1 MNNIYILNKNYKQI
15 GVLSNQ
21 GANPQ
26 APYYEDLYI
35 QELDTGADTYQF
47 STISSKYTQD
57 LLEIGNHVMFS
68 FNNRNEIFT
77 ITSLEYSHYEG
88 YKTIGVYA
96 EGIGF
101 ELLEVFMERPPI
113 KEYPSKDDDNT
124 DDEYANPNDIY
135 IDKNGNIIYDKD
147 GSGPPKKDDVYIDE
161 DGFIIYKPDKKKEK
175 NDSLEFKNI
184 SFPTFLKILLKNT
197 GWKYTCQSGLSS
209 VKHNISVRYDTN
221 IYAVLQDSMQAY
233 RGVELEFV
241 HEMRNGKVQKIVKAY
256 KDGGRGSVVGKRF
269 EYGTNVKGIT
279 KTQEVTDSEDDTVL
293 YVDDVGVK
301 VYYDVD
307 FALKSAEIPEIEIGD
322 THYVI
327 DKDFYPPMTI
337 KARIGKIEIS
347 FTDPTK
353 NKIYLANNKNIR
365 GSSDEEDIRDVLDD
379 YFDDEYGDDPGYGD
393 PADHDHC
400 RLISRQW
407 DEDYCMTFGSLP
419 GLNTGKTGN
428 RAYFEFRDYDVMFS
442 VSDEYKPNHWLEIS
456 LTRSPEFVGSDFE
469 PGAGNDDCHGAYI
482 YNSSGDLIPES
493 DNRQF
498 IGRSDKRWHEIYA
511 KNLYAATSLDTN
523 YVYTKQVHASDRL
536 ETYTVQS
543 PIYFLPFD
551 RKDMID
557 VSEINDSSEVSKQD
571 LLDFILNDI
580 KLHEYMHK
588 EEDADNKEDGLPK
601 SGTYLGLLSED
612 YMDHRSDLECDWK
625 NSKVAKLIMREMIYS
640 DSNNNGIYDGDD
652 AHETHV
658 YNLPAL
664 VVALIGAFQQHVE
677 NGGEDGGSNPGD
689 GGLGIPEGVITY
701 TEDPIPGNGYR
712 LDFNA
717 DRTYVNDLL
726 IANDGMNVIGN
737 LNTQGRIVASN
748 GLDVYGLGIF
758 RESLSVYKG
767 LAVHNGSFT
776 VTNGNITANGDATVK
791 KLTCDSLT
799 VNGKEINGTG
809 SLNIP
814 EGDTISVKKIIG
826 GNPAEGERLKYV
838 EFEDAIAVKKI
849 FHPEGD
855 GSVEWENDM
864 DVNGSLSV
872 YDDTHIDGDLYV
884 YGSISYGIDPPNGS
898 NLISNPEIEFKYTTS
913 HNGTSTTVNSEMY
926 LRASSVVVPGKLWV
940 TNGIYGNVAS
950 GSDISLKENI
960 RYIDDLVKTT
970 NDDLLEKTDLHDF
983 IVNQIDLCEFNY
995 IGDDSDKIGFI
1006 ANDYEGT
1013 KVGDKI
1019 VSRNGKDNTLTYDV
1033 NNLLFAT
1040 IGALQEEVRIRDEK
1054 IASLEARLAKIE
1066 EMLGINNN

>member
-26 APYYEDLYI
+26 APYYDDLYI

-113 KEYPSKDDDNT
+113 KKYPSGNDSDGDGDDNT
-124 DDEYANPNDIY
+124 DDEYGDPDDIY
-135 IDKNGNIIYDKD
+135 IDENGNIIYDEN
-147 GSGPPKKDDVYIDE
+147 GSGPPSEDDVYIDE
-161 DGFIIYKPDKKKEK
+161 DGFIIYKPDRKKEK

-184 SFPTFLKILLKNT
+184 SFPTFLKILLKDT
-197 GWKYTCQSGLSS
+197 GWNYTCQSGLSS
-209 VKHNISVRYDTN
+209 VKHDINVRYDTN

-365 GSSDEEDIRDVLDD
+365 GSSDEEDIRDILDD
-379 YFDDEYGDDPGYGD
+379 YFDDPGYDDPGYGD
-393 PADHDHC
+393 EVGPHDHDRLVNGNKIVSYTSNGCLIPNTISQNIGTEENYWHSLFTDNMHTN
-400 RLISRQW
+400 LIS
-407 DEDYCMTFGSLP
+407 T
-419 GLNTGKTGN
+419 N
-428 RAYFEFRDYDVMFS
+428 
-442 VSDEYKPNHWLEIS
+442 
-456 LTRSPEFVGSDFE
+456 FVD
-469 PGAGNDDCHGAYI
+469 I
-482 YNSSGDLIPES
+482 
-493 DNRQF
+493 
-498 IGRSDKRWHEIYA
+498 
-511 KNLYAATSLDTN
+511 
-523 YVYTKQVHASDRL
+523 
-536 ETYTVQS
+536 
-543 PIYFLPFD
+543 PFD
-551 RKDMID
+551 RDDVHD
-557 VSEINDSSEVSKQD
+557 VSEITDSSDVSKED
-571 LLDFILNDI
+571 LLDLILNKI
-580 KLHEYMHK
+580 KVYK
-588 EEDADNKEDGLPK
+588 YAYYDRFDGSAGYTPI
-601 SGTYLGLLSED
+601 LGILSED
-612 YMDHRSDLECDWK
+612 FVDHDYNINKSSDCE
-625 NSKVAKLIMREMIYS
+625 SKSKATNLVMSRYFEFGKPDVHKKHR
-640 DSNNNGIYDGDD
+640 YDL
-652 AHETHV
+652 T
-658 YNLPAL
+658 AL
-664 VVALIGAFQQHVE
+664 VTALIGAFQKHAGDELLHSGISDGGIDLSDYATIVYVNEAIARAQLGDE
-677 NGGEDGGSNPGD
+677 NGEIDLSNYATITYVDEKVGYLEDFTLSNCNNLNGLIMEKTEALDTRVKKLESGSGSNPSNPGEGGGELPSD
-689 GGLGIPEGVITY
+689 AFEIIDGKLHINLPVNFEEKASFINCGLTSGRADLTGVDRLDAMTMYCANINPVYDGSGIVTIQGNLVVEGTISSSSNHGKPGSSDSITCKELILKGTQLETGATSTITTPIKFTVSNNSVQTLGSQYIEIEDNVYMKNNLYIEGSLVGVDALESIDFADIKELAVSTITGRGTDAVPTVNFDGNIKVSGVVHHGGL
-701 TEDPIPGNGYR
+701 
-712 LDFNA
+712 
-717 DRTYVNDLL
+717 
-726 IANDGMNVIGN
+726 
-737 LNTQGRIVASN
+737 
-748 GLDVYGLGIF
+748 
-758 RESLSVYKG
+758 
-767 LAVHNGSFT
+767 VH
-776 VTNGNITANGDATVK
+776 
-791 KLTCDSLT
+791 DSD
-799 VNGKEINGTG
+799 K
-809 SLNIP
+809 
-814 EGDTISVKKIIG
+814 
-826 GNPAEGERLKYV
+826 
-838 EFEDAIAVKKI
+838 
-849 FHPEGD
+849 
-855 GSVEWENDM
+855 
-864 DVNGSLSV
+864 
-872 YDDTHIDGDLYV
+872 
-884 YGSISYGIDPPNGS
+884 
-898 NLISNPEIEFKYTTS
+898 
-913 HNGTSTTVNSEMY
+913 
-926 LRASSVVVPGKLWV
+926 
-940 TNGIYGNVAS
+940 
-950 GSDISLKENI
+950 SLKENI
-960 RYIDDLVKTT
+960 RYIDDLVKVT
-970 NDDLLEKTDLHDF
+970 NDDLLEKADLHDF
-983 IVNQIDLCEFNY
+983 IVNQVNLCEFNF

-1019 VSRNGKDNTLTYDV
+1019 VSRYDNTLAYDV

-1040 IGALQEEVRIRDEK
+1040 IGALQEEVRIKDEK

>member
-147 GSGPPKKDDVYIDE
+147 GSGPPKKDDVYIDD

-209 VKHNISVRYDTN
+209 IKHNISVRYDTN

-241 HEMRNGKVQKIVKAY
+241 HEMRNGKVQKIIKAY

-551 RKDMID
+551 REDMID

-612 YMDHRSDLECDWK
+612 YMDHKSDLDCDWK
-625 NSKVAKLIMREMIYS
+625 NSKVTKLIMRQMIYS
-640 DSNNNGIYDGDD
+640 DSNKNGIYDGDD
-652 AHETHV
+652 EHETHV

-677 NGGEDGGSNPGD
+677 NGDNGGSNPGD

-701 TEDPIPGNGYR
+701 TQDPIPGNGYR

-726 IANDGMNVIGN
+726 IANDGMSVVGDLNVTEKI
-737 LNTQGRIVASN
+737 S
-748 GLDVYGLGIF
+748 GLEMEATILYIEGIQF
-758 RESLSVYKG
+758 SDGTTLTS
-767 LAVHNGSFT
+767 ANGSVSIVSASIDDSNHLIFT
-776 VTNGNITANGDATVK
+776 LSDGSTIDAGELSCDGNPGGGELPSDVFEVKDGELHIKLPINFEESANFIKCGLTGGSDLTGVMILGAEILEGCRIIRASEGKLRIEGDLVVTGNITSNNSVSAA
-791 KLTCDSLT
+791 
-799 VNGKEINGTG
+799 
-809 SLNIP
+809 
-814 EGDTISVKKIIG
+814 TIS
-826 GNPAEGERLKYV
+826 
-838 EFEDAIAVKKI
+838 
-849 FHPEGD
+849 
-855 GSVEWENDM
+855 
-864 DVNGSLSV
+864 
-872 YDDTHIDGDLYV
+872 DD
-884 YGSISYGIDPPNGS
+884 
-898 NLISNPEIEFKYTTS
+898 NLEY
-913 HNGTSTTVNSEMY
+913 Y
-926 LRASSVVVPGKLWV
+926 
-940 TNGIYGNVAS
+940 
-950 GSDISLKENI
+950 
-960 RYIDDLVKTT
+960 
-970 NDDLLEKTDLHDF
+970 
-983 IVNQIDLCEFNY
+983 
-995 IGDDSDKIGFI
+995 
-1006 ANDYEGT
+1006 
-1013 KVGDKI
+1013 
-1019 VSRNGKDNTLTYDV
+1019 
-1033 NNLLFAT
+1033 
-1040 IGALQEEVRIRDEK
+1040 QEELRIRDEK